1 MSAAVL
7 KLVQGTPEWHK
18 HRAQFRN
25 ASESAAVMRLNPW
38 QTPYGLWLV
47 RTGRM
52 TAAVTAP
59 MQHGTQMEP
68 KARAA
73 YEEQT
78 GAVMQPLVLTDG
90 DYSASLDGITL
101 EGDLLL
107 EIKCPYKGQASTLWQ
122 AVSAGEV
129 PEHYR
134 IQVQHQMMVSG
145 VTSAHLWVFDGSA
158 GLLVEIQRDETCM
171 EAIRTAWDSFQI
183 YLDTDT
189 PPPLSE
195 RDTVER
201 ADPVWKL
208 AAGLYLAAKRK
219 AEEATTELETV
230 RERLVALA
238 NHASETGYGVTVTR
252 FFKQGNVD
260 YKRVP
265 ELKCVQL
272 DDYRAAG
279 RVEVRVTVVK

>member
-1 MSAAVL
+1 MSAVL
-7 KLVQGTPEWHK
+7 KLVQGSDAWHT

-25 ASESAAVMRLNPW
+25 ASESAAVMGLNPW
-38 QTPYGLWLV
+38 QTPYQLWLV

-52 TAAVTAP
+52 TVPVTAP

-68 KARAA
+68 AARAA

-101 EGDLLL
+101 DGELLL
-107 EIKCPYKGQASTLWQ
+107 EVKCPYKGRTSTLWQ
-122 AVSAGEV
+122 AVSTGDV

-134 IQVQHQMMVSG
+134 IQVQHQLMVSG
-145 VTSAHLWVFDGSA
+145 AASAHLWVFDGTS
-158 GLLVEIQRDETCM
+158 GLLVEIQRDEACM
-171 EAIRTAWDSFQI
+171 EAIRKAWDGFQQ

-201 ADPVWKL
+201 SDPAWQL
-208 AAGLYLAAKRK
+208 AAGLYRQAKQDADAA
-219 AEEATTELETV
+219 TETLD
-230 RERLVALA
+230 RAKERLVGLA
-238 NHASETGYGVTVTR
+238 SHASETGHGVTVTR
-252 FFKQGNVD
+252 FFKQGAVD
-260 YKRVP
+260 YKRIP
-265 ELKCVQL
+265 ALKTVRL

-279 RVEVRVTVVK
+279 RLEVRVSVAK